1 MSEKKGFCELVKEQL
16 TDEDKAGE
24 IYETAKKLLQEQD
37 IGWGNSD
44 WIAVPAG
51 DGKWKM
57 QRRKEEDKVGSLKTV
72 PTSTDYAVLEKVAS
86 DERSHKILLR
96 VLTERLCP

>member
-1 MSEKKGFCELVKEQL
+1 MKEQL

-24 IYETAKKLLQEQD
+24 LYETAKKLLEEEGWD
-37 IGWGNSD
+37 IIDFIVKNKEMPNLYRDPKAYVGLKQ
-44 WIAVPAG
+44 VPV
-51 DGKWKM
+51 
-57 QRRKEEDKVGSLKTV
+57 Q
-72 PTSTDYAVLEKVAS
+72 TDYAALEKVAS